1 MKNWLK
7 KILQSDAAFFFKK
20 VVHDLVQNDRGV
32 FINLTNINCSIF
44 HDWQGSKQATELCSF
59 IANDVIMNYLRILT
73 GKKHPQ
79 IKL

>member
-1 MKNWLK
+1 MQL
-7 KILQSDAAFFFKK
+7 FFLK

-44 HDWQGSKQATELCSF
+44 HDWEGSKQATELCSF

-73 GKKHPQ
+73 EKKDPQ